1 MSDAA
6 GPGTGVKGKVVL
18 VTGGAAGLGFGAAK
32 MLVDR
37 GARVALLDRPTSQGA
52 QAAAALGPQAAFFA
66 ADVTDADRVE
76 RAVTEAVAHFG
87 RIDVYLGAAGVNANE
102 RMLSRRG
109 ALHTLDSFRRTV
121 EVNLVGAFDVMRHA
135 VAAMSRNEAGTDGE
149 RGLLINVASIAAY
162 DGSAGQSAYAAS
174 KGGLV
179 ALTLPLARDL
189 AEWGIRVMTIC
200 PGVMDTAMLVGLDD
214 RLRAAVE
221 KLPVFPKRLGRPE
234 DFGALVISLIE
245 QPWLNGEIIR
255 LDAATRL
262 S

>member
-1 MSDAA
+1 MSGAV
-6 GPGTGVKGKVVL
+6 GPGSAVKDKVVL
-18 VTGGAAGLGFGAAK
+18 VTGGASGLGFGAAR

-37 GARVALLDRPTSQGA
+37 GARVALLDRPTSQGE
-52 QAAAALGPQAAFFA
+52 QAAAALGAHAVFFS
-66 ADVTDADRVE
+66 ADVTDAAMVKRSVND
-76 RAVTEAVAHFG
+76 AVAHFG
-87 RIDVYLGAAGVNANE
+87 RIDVYVGAAGVNASE

-109 ALHTLDSFRRTV
+109 ALHALDSFRRTV

-135 VAAMSRNEAGTDGE
+135 VAAMSSNEAGADGE

-200 PGVMDTAMLVGLDD
+200 PGAMDTAMLAGLNDK
-214 RLRAAVE
+214 LRAEVE

-245 QPWLNGEIIR
+245 QPWLNGEVIR

-262 S
+262 G